1 MGIDGDGAAVIRQGM
16 RRRFYATVGT
26 AAIDGG
32 FTVVL
37 DGKAVRTPAGRM
49 LVVPSSALAEALAGE
64 WQSQEKTLR
73 PETMPLTRLV
83 VTAIDRVAGQRD
95 AVIDAVMTYADA
107 DTLCYRAETPADL
120 VALQCRRWQPLLDW
134 AEARWQV
141 RFAVATGVAPLSQP
155 AATTAALRSSVA
167 AMDDLRLT
175 TLAAAV
181 QVTGSLV
188 IGLALIDG
196 YVTGDTAF
204 ALALLDEEYQAGK
217 WGRDPE
223 AERRRRDVRDEIRCC
238 ETMRRFL
245 PEA

>member
-1 MGIDGDGAAVIRQGM
+1 MGADGDGAAVVRQGM

-26 AAIDGG
+26 TAIDGG

-37 DGKAVRTPAGRM
+37 DGRPVRTPAGRA
-49 LVVPSSALAEALAGE
+49 LLVPSSGLAEALAAE
-64 WQSQEKTLR
+64 WQKQEKTLR
-73 PETMPLTRLV
+73 PETMPLTQLA

-95 AVIDAVMTYADA
+95 AVIEAVMTYADA
-107 DTLCYRAETPADL
+107 DTLCYRAELPADL

-134 AEARWQV
+134 AEARWRV
-141 RFAVATGVAPLSQP
+141 RFTVATGVAPLSQP
-155 AATTAALRSSVA
+155 AATATALRATIA

-188 IGLALIDG
+188 IGLALIEG
-196 YVTGDTAF
+196 FVTADDAF
-204 ALALLDEEYQAGK
+204 ALALLDEEYQAGR

-223 AERRRRDVRDEIRCC
+223 AENRRRDVRDEIRCC
-238 ETMRRFL
+238 EAMCGFL

>member
-1 MGIDGDGAAVIRQGM
+1 M
-16 RRRFYATVGT
+16 RRRFYTTAAT

-37 DGKAVRTPAGRM
+37 DGRPVRTPAGRT

-64 WQSQEKTLR
+64 WQKQEKTLR
-73 PETMPLTRLV
+73 PETMPLTRLA

-95 AVIDAVMTYADA
+95 AVIDAVTNYADA
-107 DTLCYRAETPADL
+107 DTLCYRAEAPADL
-120 VALQCRRWQPLLDW
+120 VALQGRRWQPLLDW
-134 AEARWQV
+134 AENRWHV
-141 RFAVATGVAPLSQP
+141 RFAVATGVAPFSQP
-155 AATTAALRSSVA
+155 EATIAALRATVA
-167 AMDDLRLT
+167 EMDDLRLT

-196 YVTGDTAF
+196 FVNADTAF
-204 ALALLDEEYQAGK
+204 ALALLEEEYQAGR

-223 AERRRRDVRDEIRCC
+223 AEDRRRGVRDEIRDC
-238 ETMRRFL
+238 EAMRGFL
-245 PEA
+245 PET